1 MIKVIICG
9 AKGRMGERLVDLAI
23 QDEELKFAGA
33 IEAGNHSLLGT
44 KITEEVSLTGN
55 LKSIIKNGEVV
66 IDFTNP
72 KSSIDHARIA
82 AAEGKKM
89 VIGTTGFSSEQLEEL
104 KGIIKDIPCVLA
116 PNMSKGVN
124 LLFRLVGEVAKVLNN
139 YDIEILEIHH
149 NKKKDA
155 PSGTANRIAEVVA
168 RVLERDI
175 NKVKVCGRE
184 GVIGARKKE
193 EIGVHAVRAGD
204 VVGEHTVFFAGPGE
218 RIELVHRA
226 HSRDA
231 FASGALFAAKWL
243 IDKPKG
249 LYNMEDVLDLK

>member
-1 MIKVIICG
+1 MVKVIICG
-9 AKGRMGERLVDLAI
+9 AKGRMGERLIELAM
-23 QDEELKFAGA
+23 QDKELKLAGG
-33 IEAGNHSLLGT
+33 IEAEGHSLLGL
-44 KITEEVSLTGN
+44 KISEDVSLTDN
-55 LKSIIKNGEVV
+55 LRSVIKNGEVV

-72 KSSIDHARIA
+72 KSCIEHARIVA
-82 AAEGKKM
+82 NENKKM
-89 VIGTTGFSSEQLEEL
+89 VIGTTGFSSGELEEL
-104 KGIIKDIPCVLA
+104 KDIIKDIPCVLA

-124 LLFRLVGEVAKVLNN
+124 LLFKLVGEVAKALSN
-139 YDIEILEIHH
+139 YDVEILEIHH

-155 PSGTANRIAEVVA
+155 PSGTANRIAEIIA
-168 RVLERDI
+168 RDLKSDV

-184 GVIGARKKE
+184 GMLGARKKE
-193 EIGVHAVRAGD
+193 EIGVHSVRAGD
-204 VVGEHTVFFAGPGE
+204 VVGEHTVFFAGEGE
-218 RIELVHRA
+218 RIELIHRA